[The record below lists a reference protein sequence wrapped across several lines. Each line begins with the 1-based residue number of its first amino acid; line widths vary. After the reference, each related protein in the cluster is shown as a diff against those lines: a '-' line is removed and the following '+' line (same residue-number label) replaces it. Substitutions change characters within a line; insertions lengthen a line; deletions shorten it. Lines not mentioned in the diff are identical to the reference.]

1 MAKNDAKANLE
12 MIRLEK
18 ALDTV
23 LKDAQ
28 PLATENVNIQKAL
41 NRCLA
46 SNILTDTDVPSFSKS
61 AMDGFAIHSD
71 DLFNELEMIE
81 FIPAGAAPQ
90 KKVNKG
96 QCSRIMTGAIIPEG
110 ADTVIMVE
118 HTETLENGKIHF
130 LKEKTKSNILY
141 QGEDKKK
148 GDVVLQKGTIIKPAH
163 VGILANVGAVNPS
176 VHRLA
181 KVGILATGSELVDP
195 SEAITPPQIRNSNSY
210 QIQALCHRLGAKT
223 SNIGVV
229 EDDPTAIL
237 DKIKSLLT
245 DHHIIVFTGGA
256 SFGDFDFSEKVLK
269 ELGAEILLQKL
280 AIQPGKPMLFA
291 KLGDKYLFGLS
302 GNPVSSSIQFEL
314 LVKPLINKLMGKE
327 ENTKVYQLPIGKDM
341 QRKVCERDLFLPVTI
356 NEKMEVHPLEYHG
369 SAHINAY
376 ENALALACFPIGKKE
391 LQKGDLVDVRFL

>member
-1 MAKNDAKANLE
+1 MKAIIE

-18 ALDTV
+18 ALETV
-23 LKDAQ
+23 LREVL
-28 PLATENVNIQKAL
+28 PLATEKVDIQEAL
-41 NRCLA
+41 NRCL
-46 SNILTDTDVPSFSKS
+46 SIDIVTDTDVPSFSKS
-61 AMDGFAIHSD
+61 AMDGFAIQKE
-71 DLFNELEMIE
+71 DLFNDLEMIE

-90 KKVNKG
+90 KIVQKG
-96 QCSRIMTGAIIPEG
+96 QCSRIMTGAIIPPG

-118 HTETLENGKIHF
+118 HTETLENGKIRF
-130 LKEKTKSNILY
+130 LKEKTKNNILY

-148 GDVVLQKGTIIKPAH
+148 GDVVLKKGTIIKPAH

-176 VHRLA
+176 VYELA
-181 KVGILATGSELVDP
+181 KVGILATGTELVDP
-195 SEAITPPQIRNSNSY
+195 SEPIIPPQIRNSNSY

-223 SNIGVV
+223 TNIGVV
-229 EDDPTAIL
+229 EDDPKAIL
-237 DKIKSLLT
+237 QKIRSLLA

-291 KLGDKYLFGLS
+291 KLGDQYLFGLS

-314 LVKPLINKLMGKE
+314 LVKPLIHKLMGK
-327 ENTKVYQLPIGKDM
+327 KDKAKIYQLPVTKDL

-356 NEKMEVHPLEYHG
+356 NENMEVEPLEYHG

-376 ENALALACFPIGKKE
+376 ENAIALACFPIGKKE
-391 LQKGDLVDVRFL
+391 LKKGEKVDVRFL